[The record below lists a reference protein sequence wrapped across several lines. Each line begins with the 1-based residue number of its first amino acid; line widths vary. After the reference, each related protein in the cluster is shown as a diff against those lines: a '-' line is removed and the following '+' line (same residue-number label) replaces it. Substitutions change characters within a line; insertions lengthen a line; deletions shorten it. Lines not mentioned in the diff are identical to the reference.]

1 MRLAVRFTDN
11 SAKVLAM
18 IQANGRAALAAMGE
32 EAVGATVKQMQSG
45 YGSPIRQTGN
55 LMGSIA
61 HAKSGDMTEDVGTNV
76 EYATFVHEG
85 TSKMAGRPYL
95 KDGITGAKNRLQ
107 KVAEA
112 YLKKGFE

>member
-1 MRLAVRFTDN
+1 
-11 SAKVLAM
+11 
-18 IQANGRAALAAMGE
+18 
-32 EAVGATVKQMQSG
+32 
-45 YGSPIRQTGN
+45 
-55 LMGSIA
+55 
-61 HAKSGDMTEDVGTNV
+61 MTEDVGTNV

>member
-1 MRLAVRFTDN
+1 MMVKFNDN
-11 SAKVLAM
+11 SEKAM
-18 IQANGRAALAAMGE
+18 AMLQANARAALAAMGE

-45 YGSPIRQTGN
+45 YGKPIRQTGN

-85 TSKMAGRPYL
+85 TSRMAGRPYL

-107 KVAEA
+107 KVAEV